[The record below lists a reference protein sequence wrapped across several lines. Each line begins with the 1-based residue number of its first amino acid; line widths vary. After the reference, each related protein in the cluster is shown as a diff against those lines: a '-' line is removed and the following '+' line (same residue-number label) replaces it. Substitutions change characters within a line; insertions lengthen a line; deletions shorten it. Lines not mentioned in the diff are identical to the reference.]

1 MESNTEELWIMR
13 ERAQWCSESTLS
25 LNIKQTKTQ
34 FCSEAHTVLLL
45 FPSHGAALG
54 RSRPCPG
61 PAKPSGSHLLPC
73 SHRQQGC
80 HGASQG
86 ANAAYIIGHF
96 YIAQL
101 STWDLKCQILLKEE
115 PAQRQLVQPD
125 HHYIH
130 HHHLLTTV
138 SNWRQTNPWSPWNKL
153 FIFPPYFPSVQN

>member
-1 MESNTEELWIMR
+1 MEQLW
-13 ERAQWCSESTLS
+13 E
-25 LNIKQTKTQ
+25 
-34 FCSEAHTVLLL
+34 
-45 FPSHGAALG
+45 GA
-54 RSRPCPG
+54 G
-61 PAKPSGSHLLPC
+61 PAQAQQSPQALLPY

-80 HGASQG
+80 HDASQG
-86 ANAAYIIGHF
+86 ANTAYIIGHF